1 MTKSYKVLKFTFCL
15 YLLLFHAVYKTSLVK
30 VSHFLSIAKSC
41 KTYLYMYNSAF
52 FPGCN
57 YLVNTLGYNSSYNMI
72 SYETSI
78 ELESC
83 PRLVQYSRTHA
94 FIDKSIA
101 GA

>member
-1 MTKSYKVLKFTFCL
+1 
-15 YLLLFHAVYKTSLVK
+15 
-30 VSHFLSIAKSC
+30 
-41 KTYLYMYNSAF
+41 
-52 FPGCN
+52 
-57 YLVNTLGYNSSYNMI
+57 MI